1 MMVDIDQAK
10 SELED
15 VKTVSENLSSEIETK
30 VDALE
35 DIKNSLNDGIN
46 ELDGYLDALQGIQ
59 DTLDTLDNARNEA
72 EYHDISY

>member
-1 MMVDIDQAK
+1 
-10 SELED
+10 
-15 VKTVSENLSSEIETK
+15 
-30 VDALE
+30 
-35 DIKNSLNDGIN
+35 IN